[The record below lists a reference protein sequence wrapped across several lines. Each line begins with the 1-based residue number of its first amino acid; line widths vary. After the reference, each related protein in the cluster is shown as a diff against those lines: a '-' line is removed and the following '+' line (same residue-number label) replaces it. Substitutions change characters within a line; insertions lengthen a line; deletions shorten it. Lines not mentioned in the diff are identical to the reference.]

1 MPSAIAL
8 EWVVVPSLA
17 SEAMKYLWVGL
28 ILASIASMEFYHE
41 LASGNLPGGS
51 VCIVPE
57 AQQDAMRDLLLQHL
71 KSH

>member
-1 MPSAIAL
+1 
-8 EWVVVPSLA
+8 
-17 SEAMKYLWVGL
+17 MKYLWVGL

-51 VCIVPE
+51 VCIVPD
-57 AQQDAMRDLLLQHL
+57 AQQDAVRDLLLQHL